1 MSIPRHALFI
11 VCPVSGFQNQE
22 FSFSLPSPAYVIPL
36 AFSTGRK
43 RLPKRLRTEPG
54 DRNLNMLDKS
64 KKIKEEEKAVLVGLV
79 HKDQTEAQVNEYL
92 DELAFLAETAGAEAM
107 KRFTQKLPH
116 PDSRTFV
123 GKGKLEEIR
132 QYVQA
137 KEVQIVIFDDEL
149 SGAQIN
155 NIEKALGVKTI
166 DRSDLILDIFARRAK
181 TAQARAQVEL
191 AQYQYILPRLRGMW
205 KHLERLGGGIGTR
218 GPGETEIETDRRIV
232 RDKISLLKKKLA
244 EIDKQAYTQRKD
256 RGEFIRVALVGYTNV
271 GKSTLMNLLS
281 KRDVFAEN
289 KLFATLDTTTSKVV
303 YENTPFLLSDTVG
316 FIRKLPHHLVESFKS
331 TLDEVREADIL
342 LHVVDVSHPG
352 YEEQIA
358 VVNKTLQ
365 ELGAAEKPVLT
376 IFNKMDLYEQITFD
390 EWLEEETKK
399 EILHDLYDRWQGE
412 TGGNAVFVSATERRN
427 LDGLRRTILDKVRK
441 LYRVRYPYKTDFF
454 YGEEGEMS
462 DQ

>member
-1 MSIPRHALFI
+1 
-11 VCPVSGFQNQE
+11 
-22 FSFSLPSPAYVIPL
+22 
-36 AFSTGRK
+36 
-43 RLPKRLRTEPG
+43 
-54 DRNLNMLDKS
+54 MLDNQ
-64 KKIKEEEKAVLVGLV
+64 KKIKKEEKAVLVGLV
-79 HKDQTEAQVNEYL
+79 HKDQTEQQLHEYL
-92 DELAFLAETAGAEAM
+92 DELAFLAETAGATAV

-116 PDSRTFV
+116 PDSRTFI

-132 QYVQA
+132 QYIQGRGIT
-137 KEVQIVIFDDEL
+137 IVIFDDEL

-155 NIEKALGVKTI
+155 NIEKALDVKTI
-166 DRSDLILDIFARRAK
+166 DRSDLILDIFASRAK

-232 RDKISLLKKKLA
+232 RDKISLLRKRLA
-244 EIDKQAYTQRKD
+244 EIDKQSQTQRKD

-342 LHVVDVSHPG
+342 LHVVDSSHPA
-352 YEEQIA
+352 YEDQIA

-365 ELGAAEKPVLT
+365 ELNAHDKPMLT
-376 IFNKMDLYEQITFD
+376 IFNKMDLYEQHTFD
-390 EWLEEETKK
+390 EWLEESTRK
-399 EILHDLYDRWQGE
+399 EILEDLYERWQHE
-412 TGGNAVFVSATERRN
+412 TGGNAVFISALEKRN
-427 LDGLRRTILDKVRK
+427 LDQLRKTILEKVRSM
-441 LYRVRYPYKTDFF
+441 YRVRYPYKTDFL
-454 YGEEGEMS
+454 Y
-462 DQ
+462 

>member
-1 MSIPRHALFI
+1 
-11 VCPVSGFQNQE
+11 
-22 FSFSLPSPAYVIPL
+22 
-36 AFSTGRK
+36 
-43 RLPKRLRTEPG
+43 
-54 DRNLNMLDKS
+54 MLDTK
-64 KKIKEEEKAVLVGLV
+64 KKIQKEEKAVLVGLV
-79 HKDQTEAQVNEYL
+79 HKDQTEQQLNEYL
-92 DELAFLAETAGAEAM
+92 DELAFLAETAGAVAV

-132 QYVQA
+132 QYIQGRD
-137 KEVQIVIFDDEL
+137 IRIIIFDDEL

-155 NIEKALGVKTI
+155 NIEKALEIKTI
-166 DRSDLILDIFARRAK
+166 DRSDLILDIFASRAK

-232 RDKISLLKKKLA
+232 RDKISLLRKRLA
-244 EIDKQAYTQRKD
+244 EIDKQSFTQRKE

-271 GKSTLMNLLS
+271 GKSTIMNLLS

-303 YENTPFLLSDTVG
+303 FETTPFLLSDTVG

-331 TLDEVREADIL
+331 TLDEVRESDIL
-342 LHVVDVSHPG
+342 LHVVDVSHPA

-358 VVNKTLQ
+358 VVNKTLH
-365 ELGAAEKPVLT
+365 ELDAHDKPVLT
-376 IFNKMDLYEQITFD
+376 IFNKMDLYETYTFD
-390 EWLEEETKK
+390 EWLEENTKK
-399 EILHDLYDRWQGE
+399 EILEDLYERWQHE
-412 TGGNAVFVSATERRN
+412 TGGNAVFVSALEKKN
-427 LDGLRRTILDKVRK
+427 IDQLRKSILDKVRSM
-441 LYRVRYPYKTDFF
+441 YRVRYPYKSEFL
-454 YGEEGEMS
+454 Y
-462 DQ
+462 